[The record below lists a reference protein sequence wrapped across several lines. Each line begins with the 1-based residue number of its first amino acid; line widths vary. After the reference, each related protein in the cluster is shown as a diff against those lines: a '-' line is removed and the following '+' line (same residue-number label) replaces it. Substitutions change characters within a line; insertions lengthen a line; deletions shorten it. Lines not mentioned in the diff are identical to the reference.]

1 MTTSKPD
8 HSVLAASVLAA
19 NDLESFATFQAT
31 YAANER
37 RAQRYHQPFLDSII
51 EQARATFAADPTDAN
66 LNAYE
71 TATRRG
77 RLEDLGQV
85 QAVVEHANALYLRQ
99 TFTPWAISLV
109 EKIASRIAPAIARF
123 IAFERARAAE
133 IAGHAGAAA
142 GYEAVVSGFV
152 PSLEKL
158 LFRLKGGNGEWHMP
172 QPVNPE
178 SFRSMLMAACE
189 LDLLAPPSAEEI
201 AAVAAEE
208 DAALAAEDAMRLAAA
223 EQPAAEQPA
232 AEQPAAEQPAA
243 EQPAAEQPAAEQP
256 AVFSPRPSTGMRRR

>member
-8 HSVLAASVLAA
+8 HSVLAASVLAIA
-19 NDLESFATFQAT
+19 DLESFATFQST

-37 RAQRYHQPFLDSII
+37 RVQRYHRPFLDSII
-51 EQARATFAADPTDAN
+51 EQARATFVADPTDTN
-66 LNAYE
+66 LDAYE
-71 TATRRG
+71 AATRSG
-77 RLEDLGQV
+77 RLDDLGQV
-85 QAVVEHANALYLRQ
+85 QAVVEHVNERYLRQ

-123 IAFERARAAE
+123 IAFERARAAD
-133 IAGHAGAAA
+133 IAGHPGAAA

-152 PSLEKL
+152 PSLERL
-158 LFRLKGGNGEWHMP
+158 LFRLKGGDAETRWP

-178 SFRSMLMAACE
+178 SFRSMLIAACE

-208 DAALAAEDAMRLAAA
+208 DAALAAEESVRLAAAEQSAAEQSAAEQSAA

-232 AEQPAAEQPAA
+232 AEQPAAGPG
-243 EQPAAEQPAAEQP
+243 
-256 AVFSPRPSTGMRRR
+256 VFSPRPSTGMRRR